1 MCDPERW
8 CSFAQVL
15 TRIPLHA
22 ACFSLI
28 SYADSLVGGL
38 RDLLRLRPI
47 HQLVQCVHVRPRA
60 ADDDVFVRS
69 RRCKAALC
77 CPALDIKSVGSQE
90 VQQLASEVDGLC
102 TSQPTAG

>member
-1 MCDPERW
+1 
-8 CSFAQVL
+8 
-15 TRIPLHA
+15 
-22 ACFSLI
+22 
-28 SYADSLVGGL
+28 
-38 RDLLRLRPI
+38 
-47 HQLVQCVHVRPRA
+47 
-60 ADDDVFVRS
+60 VRS